1 MKAGD
6 LLNDV
11 ARKYRKEMQK
21 RVIINMKV
29 EDFKRWSSYAAM
41 KSEPVATMIRKAVEK
56 EILEVEDSY
65 ESGIEDIRNFEET
78 LKKQN

>member
-11 ARKYRKEMQK
+11 TRRYRKEMQK

-29 EDFKRWSSYAAM
+29 EDFNRWSSYAAM

-65 ESGIEDIRNFEET
+65 ETGIEDLITFQND
-78 LKKQN
+78 LKKG